1 MVRQDDD
8 RRERRGFENCAF
20 GGVLLFFLFL
30 IFFMVFLEPAL
41 GFFSYAADSASSE
54 KELRGVWFS
63 YLDWNEMPKSE
74 AEFKERADRVM
85 TEIQAEGMN
94 AIFCHVHSHSD
105 SYGQKLR
112 SFPASR
118 FMTTKE
124 KSPSFDPLAY
134 MIESAHRHGLR
145 FHAWVNPYRVSGYL
159 VKWADIPESSIVKK
173 WAADPAKKRNVLFH
187 GGEYYLNPS
196 SEEVRNYLTEAIREL
211 CANYDIDGVQFDD
224 YFYPAL
230 DDSDPEKSF
239 DKADYESSGSTLSLS
254 DWRRDNVS
262 KLVLAVHR
270 TVHEVKKDA
279 VFGVSPVP
287 LLSSLRSEKAY
298 FVDIDRWM
306 SSADYVDYIMPQIY
320 HGFEAKTG
328 KGTPA
333 KHAYAECLASWVKLK
348 REKKSPVK
356 LMVGLALYKAGTK
369 SWDGNSTPEWLRFQ
383 DILAREVRAA
393 RESGEVQGFGIFD
406 YQNFDDAAA
415 QPELQNLRKVFSE

>member
-1 MVRQDDD
+1 M
-8 RRERRGFENCAF
+8 
-20 GGVLLFFLFL
+20 
-30 IFFMVFLEPAL
+30 
-41 GFFSYAADSASSE
+41 
-54 KELRGVWFS
+54 
-63 YLDWNEMPKSE
+63 
-74 AEFKERADRVM
+74 
-85 TEIQAEGMN
+85 
-94 AIFCHVHSHSD
+94 
-105 SYGQKLR
+105 
-112 SFPASR
+112 
-118 FMTTKE
+118 
-124 KSPSFDPLAY
+124 
-134 MIESAHRHGLR
+134 
-145 FHAWVNPYRVSGYL
+145 
-159 VKWADIPESSIVKK
+159 
-173 WAADPAKKRNVLFH
+173 
-187 GGEYYLNPS
+187 
-196 SEEVRNYLTEAIREL
+196 
-211 CANYDIDGVQFDD
+211 
-224 YFYPAL
+224 
-230 DDSDPEKSF
+230 
-239 DKADYESSGSTLSLS
+239 
-254 DWRRDNVS
+254 
-262 KLVLAVHR
+262 
-270 TVHEVKKDA
+270 HEVKKDA

-333 KHAYAECLASWVKLK
+333 QHAYAECLASWVKLK